1 MPTTHTAR
9 CTIAHCKQCPAE
21 QSARG
26 CLQNGVRLGRFAR
39 IFYNAWKSTSV
50 SPLLSQSRTLK
61 PQLIQTMRCSKKGVI
76 WRSRNSW
83 SHVAPVPIHR
93 GRVNAAARYVLL
105 IAPLFCFLCFS
116 TPLSGFAYTRAG
128 GGHLRAVGT
137 SRSELAVG
145 PIAAAAA
152 AVNPFAVAARVTG
165 SFPWLSCEQRGRIYA
180 YRHTSALL
188 STSLLYSV
196 TDARRLFCGAAECPL
211 AAGVLSL

>member
-61 PQLIQTMRCSKKGVI
+61 PQLIQTTRCSKKGVI

-105 IAPLFCFLCFS
+105 IAPLFSCLFFHPTILVRLYQGERGASSRCRDV
-116 TPLSGFAYTRAG
+116 PVRARSGSHRCCRRRCEPVCGRRPRDGLVPMALVRTTGAY
-128 GGHLRAVGT
+128 
-137 SRSELAVG
+137 
-145 PIAAAAA
+145 I
-152 AVNPFAVAARVTG
+152 
-165 SFPWLSCEQRGRIYA
+165 
-180 YRHTSALL
+180 
-188 STSLLYSV
+188 
-196 TDARRLFCGAAECPL
+196 RL
-211 AAGVLSL
+211 